1 MGQLEQIVDV
11 AISTN
16 TATATRPG
24 FGTPLVA
31 AYFPAS
37 VWGGSTDRVRTYTDL
52 SSAEADGVVSSSATT
67 KHAYTALAAIFS
79 QDPRPERVKLA
90 RRAGVAD
97 VTLRLYPLATTSGYP
112 SGYTFTIT
120 VDGTVVSSAIATGQT
135 VAQIC
140 TTVQALGAWP
150 VPLTV
155 TATAT
160 YVQIKGDTAGQAI
173 AVSAWNAETVF
184 ADETPDPT
192 PSMATDLAA
201 IKAADSDWYGLT
213 ITETGKIL
221 NLAAAA
227 WCETDGVAFFNA
239 VTSDSN
245 VLDNAVTTD
254 TVSALRALAY
264 KRTNVAYRNKNN
276 FTLFGSAWQGAMLPK
291 DVGSATWEFKQLSG
305 QVADTLSDTNVT
317 TLETK
322 GASYYQTVAGISI
335 TRNSVTAKSA
345 TYWIDLTQGE
355 DWLKSEMKTR
365 TFERLAN
372 SDKVPFTTPGIRIIE
387 SIVKG
392 VLTDAVERS
401 ILSGDPAPKV
411 IPQNV
416 TDVPTADKAGRIL
429 RDVDFEAYF
438 AGAIHKVRIR
448 GKVSV

>member
-1 MGQLEQIVDV
+1 MGQLETIANVSIT
-11 AISTN
+11 AN

-52 SSAEADGVVSSSATT
+52 SAAVSDGISDSSATT
-67 KHAYTALAAIFS
+67 KHVHAALSAIFS

-97 VTLRLYPLATTSGYP
+97 VTLRLYPIATTSGYP

-120 VDGTVVSSAIATGQT
+120 VDGTTVTTAIATGQT

-140 TTVQALGAWP
+140 ASIAADPEWP
-150 VPLTV
+150 AALTV
-155 TATAT
+155 TDATT
-160 YVQIKGDTAGQAI
+160 YVQIKGDVAGQAI
-173 AVSAWNAETVF
+173 FASNWNDETVF

-192 PSMATDLAA
+192 PSLATDLAA
-201 IKAADSDWYGLT
+201 IKAADSDWYGISL
-213 ITETGKIL
+213 TETGKIL

-227 WCETDGVAFFNA
+227 WCETDGVAFLNA

-245 VLDNAVTTD
+245 VLDNGVTTD
-254 TVSALRALAY
+254 TVSALRALTY
-264 KRTNVAYRNKNN
+264 KRTNVAYRHKNN
-276 FTLFGSAWQGAMLPK
+276 ATMFGAAWQGAMLPK
-291 DVGSATWEFKQLSG
+291 DVGSATWEFKQLAG
-305 QVADTLSDTNVT
+305 QAADTLTDTNVT

-322 GASYYQTVAGISI
+322 GASYYQTVAGIPI

-365 TFERLAN
+365 VFERLAN

-392 VLTDAVERS
+392 VLTDGVTRS
-401 ILSGDPAPKV
+401 ILAADPAPTV
-411 IPQNV
+411 IPQ
-416 TDVPTADKAGRIL
+416 TASQSATADKAARTL
-429 RDVDFEAYF
+429 RNVNWTATL
-438 AGAIHKVRIR
+438 AGAIHKVRIN
-448 GKVSV
+448 GTLSV